1 MNTPLL
7 YSIIRYT
14 PYAET
19 EEFANVGVVICS
31 PKTGEFAFD
40 LAKTNDARI
49 QHFFKDDSIFNV
61 VKPII
66 ECELI
71 TASKITKNLNS
82 PEKIRDFFF
91 NITEPKES
99 VFRYSTARV
108 LMAKNINA
116 ELERLFYQFVRQ
128 IGCTKERREEVLA
141 GELKR
146 RLQQHDELKNAF
158 KRLEL
163 GGDLTKFNMP
173 LVASVEDEVL
183 CAIKPL
189 VFAQSDPSKMLE
201 HCDKWVAR
209 IKRAVSENVLK
220 FSNVL
225 MTIDHNHKLKP
236 HEIKA
241 IDEIKLTFDRNKITH
256 IDFNKN
262 DLIIDFA
269 KSKLA

>member
-40 LAKTNDARI
+40 LAKSNDARI
-49 QHFFKDDSIFNV
+49 QHFFKDDSIFNII
-61 VKPII
+61 KPAI
-66 ECELI
+66 ESELV
-71 TASKITKNLNS
+71 TASKITENLIS

-91 NITEPKES
+91 NITEQKES
-99 VFRYSTARV
+99 VFRYSPTRV
-108 LMAKNINA
+108 LMAKNINV
-116 ELERLFYQFVRQ
+116 ELERLFSQFVKQ
-128 IGCTKERREEVLA
+128 AGHTKERREEVLA

-146 RLQQHDELKNAF
+146 RFQQHDELKNSF

-173 LVASVEDEVL
+173 LVASVDNEIL

-189 VFAQSDPSKMLE
+189 VFAQNDPSKMLE

-209 IKRAVSENVLK
+209 IKRAVSENVLR

-225 MTIDHNHKLKP
+225 LTIEHDKKLKP

-241 IDEIKLTFDRNKITH
+241 IDEIKFTFDNNKITH
-256 IDFNKN
+256 LDFHN
-262 DLIIDFA
+262 DDSIIDFA
-269 KSKLA
+269 KLKLA